1 MKSFIDNDN
10 EILLSTC
17 KDENRKIIKS
27 SELIEIIEARLEEI
41 FSLINKDIIN
51 TYGETVIGICAIII
65 VMMLVGMSM
74 AAYRNILLNV
84 ISSCLG

>member
-1 MKSFIDNDN
+1 M
-10 EILLSTC
+10 
-17 KDENRKIIKS
+17 
-27 SELIEIIEARLEEI
+27 
-41 FSLINKDIIN
+41 KDIIN

-84 ISSCLG
+84 VSSCLG

>member
-1 MKSFIDNDN
+1 M
-10 EILLSTC
+10 
-17 KDENRKIIKS
+17 
-27 SELIEIIEARLEEI
+27 
-41 FSLINKDIIN
+41 KDIIN
-51 TYGETVIGICAIII
+51 TYGVTVIGICAIII

>member
-1 MKSFIDNDN
+1 MEHMID
-10 EILLSTC
+10 EYAGVIMG
-17 KDENRKIIKS
+17 IIVTYS
-27 SELIEIIEARLEEI
+27 MLAI
-41 FSLINKDIIN
+41 FIN

>member
-1 MKSFIDNDN
+1 MKD
-10 EILLSTC
+10 
-17 KDENRKIIKS
+17 
-27 SELIEIIEARLEEI
+27 
-41 FSLINKDIIN
+41 
-51 TYGETVIGICAIII
+51 II

>member
-1 MKSFIDNDN
+1 M
-10 EILLSTC
+10 
-17 KDENRKIIKS
+17 
-27 SELIEIIEARLEEI
+27 
-41 FSLINKDIIN
+41 KDIIN
-51 TYGETVIGICAIII
+51 TYGETVIEICAIII